1 MNLMKKIAY
10 SCSNLHLYVYISCIN
25 NHVYQNKPILNDHS
39 ITLPNEF
46 CSKKLIFSG
55 IFYDVI
61 FMASLFFEKGEDEKV

>member
-1 MNLMKKIAY
+1 MYTYHVLIG
-10 SCSNLHLYVYISCIN
+10 VYI
-25 NHVYQNKPILNDHS
+25 KKEPILNDHS

-55 IFYDVI
+55 IFYNVS